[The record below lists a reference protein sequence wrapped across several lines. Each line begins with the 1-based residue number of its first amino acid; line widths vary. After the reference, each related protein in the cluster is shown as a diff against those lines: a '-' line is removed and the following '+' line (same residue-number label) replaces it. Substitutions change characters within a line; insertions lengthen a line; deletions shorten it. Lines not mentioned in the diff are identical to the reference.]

1 MSSLLSEYVRLII
14 EKKIREADISE
25 GDTAVWGSKKH
36 IADLEKRLKD
46 AEYWRD
52 KQKKGSEKRAH
63 YRGVVNDIK
72 RQLAS
77 AKKAGPKTG
86 EAIRIN
92 KKELP
97 QIADNK
103 INLNRFIP
111 VIYNPLL
118 NQKKYFFT

>member
-1 MSSLLSEYVRLII
+1 MRKVLLEYIRLIV

-25 GDTAVWGSKKH
+25 GEKAKWGSRKH
-36 IADLEKRLKD
+36 VEDLEKRLKD

-77 AKKAGPKTG
+77 ARNALEKK
-86 EAIRIN
+86 
-92 KKELP
+92 KK
-97 QIADNK
+97 NG
-103 INLNRFIP
+103 
-111 VIYNPLL
+111 
-118 NQKKYFFT
+118 